1 MVFSENIGEGLAI
14 QMTVAKVV
22 TKYSEGKDLSKKMTE
37 LLKTLLYENMK
48 EDATDEAMADLLAEE
63 CDDKRLDPE
72 EVMKHFE
79 AITND
84 FANLVKD

>member
-22 TKYSEGKDLSKKMTE
+22 SKYAEGKDISKKMSE

-48 EDATDEAMADLLAEE
+48 EDATDESMADLLAEE

-79 AITND
+79 AITSD
-84 FANLVKD
+84 FANLIKD